1 MMVQLFYS
9 LTLKRKGKKKS
20 MKKNIIM
27 GIIILIIIA
36 LAGCNANQRANST
49 PEIIAIPEET
59 AHITQAELTVA
70 AATDLI
76 IAFKEIGK
84 LYEKTTNTKLN
95 LIFSSSGTAREQ
107 IENGAP
113 YDVYASANIKF
124 VDDLINKDKIIA
136 DTKELYAIGRVGIAT
151 IVGSSL
157 PVKEVSDLL
166 KPEYKKIA
174 MANPE
179 HAPYG
184 LAAKEALESLGLW
197 EKLKDKMVYGKD
209 IQDTLM
215 LVKSGNVE
223 AGFISLSVV
232 NKEEVNFLLMD
243 DKLHKPLKQAIA
255 VVKDTKHEELARDF
269 IKFVNGEQGREIMKK
284 YGFVLPGETK

>member
-1 MMVQLFYS
+1 MKRKIFIGI
-9 LTLKRKGKKKS
+9 LTLIVL
-20 MKKNIIM
+20 MTTV
-27 GIIILIIIA
+27 
-36 LAGCNANQRANST
+36 LAGCNSSSTTISST
-49 PEIIAIPEET
+49 PQSSPT
-59 AHITQAELTVA
+59 HTGAELTIA
-70 AATDLI
+70 AAADLV
-76 IAFKEIGK
+76 IAFKEIGD
-84 LYEKTTNTKLN
+84 LYEKNTDNKVK

-124 VDDLINKDKIIA
+124 IDDLIEKDKIIS
-136 DTKELYAIGRVGIAT
+136 DTKELYGIGRVGVAT
-151 IVGSSL
+151 NIGNPQQVNEL
-157 PVKEVSDLL
+157 SDLL
-166 KPEYKKIA
+166 RPEFKKIA

-184 LAAKEALESLGLW
+184 LAAKQALESVNLW

-209 IQDTLM
+209 IQDVLT

-232 NKEEVNFLLMD
+232 NKDEVNFLLVD

-255 VVKDTKHEELARDF
+255 VVKGTKHEEEARNF
-269 IKFVNGEQGREIMKK
+269 IKYVNGEQGRKIMKK
-284 YGFVLPGETK
+284 YGFVLPVEM